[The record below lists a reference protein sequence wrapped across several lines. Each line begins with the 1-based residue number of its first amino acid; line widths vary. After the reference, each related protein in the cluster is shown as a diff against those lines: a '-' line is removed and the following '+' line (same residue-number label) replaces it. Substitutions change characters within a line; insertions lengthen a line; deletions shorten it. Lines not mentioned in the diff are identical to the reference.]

1 MESGIEAVEE
11 SVLRILLTGV
21 GVGKHSF
28 ATGFAYFLAEI
39 SQADLLFISEIL

>member
-21 GVGKHSF
+21 GVGQHSF

>member
-1 MESGIEAVEE
+1 MEAVVQIIEE
-11 SVLRILLTGV
+11 GVKGILLARI